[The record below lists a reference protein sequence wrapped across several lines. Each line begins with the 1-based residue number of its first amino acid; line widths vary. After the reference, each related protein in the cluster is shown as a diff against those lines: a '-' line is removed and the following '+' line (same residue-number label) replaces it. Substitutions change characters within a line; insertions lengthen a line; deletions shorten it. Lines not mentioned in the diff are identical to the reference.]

1 MRLTRFAPNRVIV
14 ATNFLI
20 LDRGLYLARLHPER
34 EHLVAIRVQ
43 PPAPR
48 GMYLSSEQ
56 LSHSIRCRRIL
67 DGDLLVVAGRATTPA
82 RPIASG
88 AFGTSKEADQ
98 RSLT

>member
-1 MRLTRFAPNRVIV
+1 MIV

-34 EHLVAIRVQ
+34 EYLVAIRVQ

-56 LSHSIRCRRIL
+56 LSHSIRSRRIR
-67 DGDLLVVAGRATTPA
+67 DGDLLVVAGEGHKSAQDDSEGRC
-82 RPIASG
+82 RRIDGSR
-88 AFGTSKEADQ
+88 TSAH
-98 RSLT
+98 